1 MHSHSPP
8 NYEQEPQLNEI
19 DFLEIDLLR
28 PHPIRLTSQHN
39 SLKNDVNY
47 NLMLNQVDF
56 LLNYLN
62 KKNYYFT
69 LEKYN
74 FFNEY

>member
-1 MHSHSPP
+1 LHSHSPP

-39 SLKNDVNY
+39 SSKNDVNY
-47 NLMLNQVDF
+47 NLMSNQVDF

-74 FFNEY
+74 FF